1 MPILLAAIHSTTKRD
16 YPMAEL
22 MPLPH
27 NIDQNESTRFSPQR
41 HRDLNG
47 TILAANQLFQQQQP
61 QQSIDITV
69 DQSRSAH
76 DPHVGPYDCQGAV
89 SLSASMQSNVPSPFG
104 GLNKFTHLNMPGGQ
118 YGQGIR
124 LMASDQ
130 QQTHYYT
137 QLRQQTRQDWATY
150 DQNATVA
157 SKATSSTG
165 RIRGESSTI
174 ACTLPNALTNNSWH
188 VLTTAQS
195 VACFLR
201 TSKPNATAAAIGMN
215 DLNGRQRRDFATQ
228 SSAAADGKKVTE
240 AAAKPNEE
248 AATATK
254 TVVLSR
260 GERLKKAVKEYGST
274 VIVFHVGISLLSL
287 GTCYALVSR
296 CVFACFLCCLLN

>member
-1 MPILLAAIHSTTKRD
+1 
-16 YPMAEL
+16 MAEL

-41 HRDLNG
+41 HREMNG

-89 SLSASMQSNVPSPFG
+89 SLSASMQSNVPTPFG

-118 YGQGIR
+118 DGQGIR

-157 SKATSSTG
+157 SKAKSSTG

-174 ACTLPNALTNNSWH
+174 AFTLPNAMTNNSWH

-201 TSKPNATAAAIGMN
+201 TSTKPNATAAAIGMN

-228 SSAAADGKKVTE
+228 SSAAADGKTVTE
-240 AAAKPNEE
+240 AAHKPNEE
-248 AATATK
+248 AATATT

-296 CVFACFLCCLLN
+296 CVFVSCAAC